1 MKRIVGLLLLLVV
14 AGVLF
19 AQTPPTSPST
29 ATETPAESATETE
42 DTSSRGKEV
51 SLWNTIKAGGIIGLI
66 IILESLVA
74 MGLIV
79 EHFMSLRQ
87 DRFVP
92 PMLERQIQTL
102 LDDGNVS
109 AATEL
114 SKGSRSLLGITIAAG
129 LERHGG
135 VFGFFEM
142 QSSMREA
149 AEREVAR
156 LHRKLEYIS
165 FIAATAPMMGLL
177 GTVTGMISAFNIIS
191 LTGGTAK
198 PSQLAGGISEAL
210 VTTCMGLIV
219 AIPTMFFA
227 SLFRNRIDGCV
238 SETEAACERLTSGF
252 RTGGPTP

>member
-1 MKRIVGLLLLLVV
+1 MVIVG
-14 AGVLF
+14 VLS
-19 AQTPPTSPST
+19 ATLPLAVSGASADT
-29 ATETPAESATETE
+29 ATEGTSGTSE
-42 DTSSRGKEV
+42 DVSSQGKEI
-51 SLWNTIKAGGIIGLI
+51 SLWNTIKAGGVIGLI

-74 MGLIV
+74 VGLSI

-87 DRFVP
+87 TRFVP
-92 PMLERQIQTL
+92 PMLEQQIQSL
-102 LDDGNVS
+102 LDEENV
-109 AATEL
+109 AAAAEL
-114 SKGSRSLLGITIAAG
+114 SKGSSSLLGITMAAG

-135 VFGFFEM
+135 MFGFFDM

-156 LHRKLEYIS
+156 MQRKLEYIS

-177 GTVTGMISAFNIIS
+177 GTVTGMISAFNVIS

-227 SLFRNRIDGCV
+227 SLFRNRIDSCV
-238 SETEAACERLTSGF
+238 AETEAACERLTSGF
-252 RTGGPTP
+252 RTGGVAE